1 MKSLSV
7 VIIGGGLG
15 GLALAQ
21 SLRKNRIDF
30 HVCEREPED
39 HFVQTGY
46 RIKINENGSNAL
58 RFCLPAK
65 LYDLYMETS
74 VIGPAHP
81 TFLDPISLE
90 PTEEQHP
97 MYNKAEVT
105 PSVNRFT
112 FREVLLGELN
122 DKIRYGYRFTHYERL
137 ENGRLRAWF
146 DNGEHM
152 DADVLVGADG
162 GGSRVRHQYKPGVK
176 IFDTGGRALYTKV
189 LLNDARRKELHRLIG
204 DGSMRCLLNPEG
216 DAPVSL
222 LLEDMAF
229 KPNME
234 LLPESMSLK
243 VKISPQQDYLY
254 AVFACSPDWFGISD
268 EQLFQLNGYELLSF
282 TQEKTKHWNPQVKRM
297 LELAE
302 PEKTAVYH
310 LRNVLPYKPWRE
322 TTSLVLLG
330 DALHPM
336 TPAGIG
342 GNAAL
347 YDACELSKEL
357 INVINGKKELLA
369 ALRDYEVGAIERG
382 MRDVRLSSQAGES
395 MFNQKPLPDED
406 VELEE

>member
-21 SLRKNRIDF
+21 SLKKNHIDF
-30 HVCEREPED
+30 HVCEREHED
-39 HFVQTGY
+39 NFVQTGY

-58 RFCLPAK
+58 RFCLPEK
-65 LYDLYMETS
+65 LYDLYIETS

-81 TFLDPISLE
+81 VFLDPISLE

-97 MYNKAEVT
+97 MYNKAEAT

-112 FREVLLGELN
+112 FREVLLGELS

-162 GGSRVRHQYKPGVK
+162 GGSKVRHQYKPGVK

-189 LLNDARRKELHRLIG
+189 FLNDARRKELNRLIG
-204 DGSMRCLLNPEG
+204 DGSMRGLLNPEG

-229 KPNME
+229 KPNIE
-234 LLPESMSLK
+234 HLPESMSLH

-254 AVFACSPDWFGISD
+254 AVFACSPEWFGIPD
-268 EQLFQLNGYELLSF
+268 EQLFQMNGFELLSF
-282 TQEKTKHWNPQVKRM
+282 TQEKTKHWHPQVKRM

-310 LRNVLPYKPWRE
+310 LRNVLPYKPWKE

-347 YDACELSKEL
+347 FDACELSKEL
-357 INVINGKKELLA
+357 INVKNGEKELLT

-382 MRDVRLSSQAGES
+382 MRDVRLSSKAGES
-395 MFNQKPLPDED
+395 MFNQKPLPAED

>member
-7 VIIGGGLG
+7 LIIGGGLG

-21 SLRKNRIDF
+21 SLKKNHIDF
-30 HVCEREPED
+30 HVCEREHED
-39 HFVQTGY
+39 NFVQTGY

-58 RFCLPAK
+58 QFCLPEK
-65 LYDLYMETS
+65 FYDLYIETS

-81 TFLDPISLE
+81 VFLDSISLE

-97 MYNKAEVT
+97 MYNKVDVT

-146 DNGEHM
+146 DNGEYI

-162 GGSRVRHQYKPGVK
+162 GGSNVRHQYKPGVK

-189 LLNDARRKELHRLIG
+189 FLNDARRKELNRLIG
-204 DGSMRCLLNPEG
+204 DGSMRGILNPEG

-229 KPNME
+229 KPNIE
-234 LLPESMSLK
+234 HLPESMSLN

-254 AVFACSPDWFGISD
+254 AVFACSPEWLGIPD
-268 EQLFQLNGYELLSF
+268 EQLFQLNGFELLSF
-282 TQEKTKHWNPQVKRM
+282 TQEKTKHWHPQVKRM

-310 LRNVLPYKPWRE
+310 LRNVLPYKPWKE

-347 YDACELSKEL
+347 FDACELSKEL
-357 INVINGKKELLA
+357 INVINGEKELLT
-369 ALRDYEVGAIERG
+369 ALRDYEVSAIERG
-382 MRDVRLSSQAGES
+382 MRDVRLSSKAGES
-395 MFNQKPLPDED
+395 MFNQKPLPAED
-406 VELEE
+406 VELDE